1 MTMSSIIVPAFN
13 VAKTVAQT
21 LDALLAQTYRNF
33 EIIVVDDGSTDET
46 STIVGRYQLDRRVR
60 LIHQRNRGLAGARN
74 TGIEASIGR
83 VIGFCDAD
91 DIWEP
96 HKLAQHIRHL
106 HDNPLVGVSYAGSS
120 LIDDDGKDMGLRQQP
135 RLIDITSA
143 HILKR
148 NPIGNGSSAVIRR
161 QVFDE
166 IAYRPRS
173 ESERDWYFDETFRQS
188 EDIECWLRI
197 SLTTAWQF
205 EGIPELL
212 TRYRITANGL
222 SAVVDRQIEA
232 WERMVSKLGM
242 LHPAF
247 FTRYTEVAR
256 AYQLR
261 YLARRAISDFD
272 SDQASKMMKASLH
285 HSLRPLMEEPT
296 KTLST
301 IGAALILR
309 YFGPSTLSVLLPYK
323 GTRS

>member
-1 MTMSSIIVPAFN
+1 MTTASIIVPAFN
-13 VAKTVAQT
+13 VAETVAQT
-21 LDALLAQTYRNF
+21 LDALLAQTYQNF

-46 STIVGRYQLDRRVR
+46 STIVGHYKLDQRVR

-74 TGIEASIGR
+74 TGINASIGN

-106 HDNPLVGVSYAGSS
+106 DDSPRVGVSYAGSS
-120 LIDDDGKDMGLRQQP
+120 LIDDDGKDMGLCQQP
-135 RLIDITSA
+135 RLTDITSA

-161 QVFDE
+161 EVFDE
-166 IAYRPRS
+166 IAYSPRS
-173 ESERDWYFDETFRQS
+173 ELERDWYFDETFRQS

-212 TRYRITANGL
+212 TRYRISANGL
-222 SAVVDRQIEA
+222 SAVVERQLEA
-232 WERMVSKLGM
+232 WERMVSKLGA

-247 FTRYTEVAR
+247 FTRYATVGR

-261 YLARRAISDFD
+261 YLARRAISDLD
-272 SDQASKMMKASLH
+272 SDQAAKMMKASLR
-285 HSLRPLMEEPT
+285 HSLRPLVEEPA

-301 IGAALILR
+301 VGAALVLR
-309 YFGPSTLSVLLPYK
+309 YFGASALSVLLPYK